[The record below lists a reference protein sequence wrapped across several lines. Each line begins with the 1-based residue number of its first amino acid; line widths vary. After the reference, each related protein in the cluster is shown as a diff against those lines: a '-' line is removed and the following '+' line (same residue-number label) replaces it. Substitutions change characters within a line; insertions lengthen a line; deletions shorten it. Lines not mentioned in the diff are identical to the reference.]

1 MSGSFL
7 TYSSGGSTPSEKGGP
22 GHPDPEKRG
31 GAISKKNI
39 FRPFGPQLGPKIRG
53 GTGPSGPS
61 PGSANVL
68 GFRYMNLRSISG
80 SLAGPSC

>member
-7 TYSSGGSTPSEKGGP
+7 TYSSSGFRPSEKGGP
-22 GHPDPEKRG
+22 VILTLRKG
-31 GAISKKNI
+31 GGGLKKKN
-39 FRPFGPQLGPKIRG
+39 FRPFGPQLGLKIRG
-53 GTGPSGPS
+53 RRAPPAPP

-68 GFRYMNLRSISG
+68 GFRYMNLRLVSG